1 MVIPVWVVYAVIALA
16 LASAVYSYYTMRK
29 MQKKNR
35 PEPSQLDGSLADEG
49 TSFSDIAGSPQLY
62 GNIVWK
68 GNESTTP
75 IKSEGGK
82 K

>member
-1 MVIPVWVVYAVIALA
+1 MDPFTLAIIVA
-16 LASAVYSYYTMRK
+16 LASAVYTYYTVRK

-35 PEPSQLDGSLADEG
+35 PQPSQLDGSLADEG
-49 TSFSDIAGSPQLY
+49 TSFSDIAGSPHLY

-68 GNESTTP
+68 GDESTTP
-75 IKSEGGK
+75 IKSKGGK

>member
-1 MVIPVWVVYAVIALA
+1 MPLLAAVVVAL
-16 LASAVYSYYTMRK
+16 LSAVYTYYTVRK

-35 PEPSQLDGSLADEG
+35 PIATQLDGSLADEG
-49 TSFSDIAGSPQLY
+49 SSFSDIAGSPHLY

-68 GNESTTP
+68 GDESTTP
-75 IKSEGGK
+75 IKSKGGK